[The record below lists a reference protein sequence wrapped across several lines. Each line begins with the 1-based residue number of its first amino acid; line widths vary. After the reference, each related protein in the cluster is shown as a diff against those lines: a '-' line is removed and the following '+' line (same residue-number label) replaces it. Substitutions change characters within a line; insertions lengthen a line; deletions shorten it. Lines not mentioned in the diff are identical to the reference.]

1 MSNGLNRFFFR
12 AEYEEYKHPEQS
24 AWAIMLRVVKENWVQ
39 MIGVNLLFVLCCVP
53 VITIP
58 AATAGLHRVM
68 LDWIRGR
75 WERPL
80 TAFFEEFRIAFWR
93 RAAVGLLLLLAPVS
107 LSCYAWMLQK
117 PSVAAGIFAAAAL
130 VVFCITSYFYPL
142 LVLLDVPVL
151 KNLKNACCMAALE
164 WRTTLLMLLTAGVL
178 DGLLAVLTAYTL
190 PLFAFFLCAFQVLLC
205 CCFFQAPFRKYFE
218 KDSES

>member
-12 AEYEEYKHPEQS
+12 AEYGEQANPEQS
-24 AWAIMLRVVKENWVQ
+24 AWAVLWRVVKENWVQ
-39 MIGVNLLFVLCCVP
+39 IVGVNLLFVLCCVP
-53 VITIP
+53 VLTIP

-68 LDWIRGR
+68 LDRIRGR

-80 TAFFEEFRIAFWR
+80 ASFFSEFRTAFWR
-93 RAAVGLLLLLAPVS
+93 RAAVGLLLLLVPVS

-117 PSVAAGIFAAAAL
+117 PSVAAGIFAAASL
-130 VVFCITSYFYPL
+130 IVFCITSYFYPL

-178 DGLLAVLTAYTL
+178 DVLLAVLTAYAV
-190 PLFAFFLCAFQVLLC
+190 PLFVFFLCAFQVLLC
-205 CCFFQAPFRKYFE
+205 CCFFQAPFHKYFE
-218 KDSES
+218 KDPET

>member
-1 MSNGLNRFFFR
+1 MSAGPTRFFFR
-12 AEYEEYKHPEQS
+12 AEYGEHTHPEQS
-24 AWAIMLRVVKENWVQ
+24 AWAVLWRVMKENWVQ
-39 MIGVNLLFVLCCVP
+39 MVGMNLLFLLCCVP

-58 AATAGLHRVM
+58 AAAAGLHRVM
-68 LDWIRGR
+68 LDRIRGR

-80 TAFFEEFRIAFWR
+80 TAFFEEFRTAFCS

-107 LSCYAWMLQK
+107 LASYAWMLQK
-117 PSVAAGIFAAAAL
+117 PSVAVGIFSAAAL

-151 KNLKNACCMAALE
+151 KNLKNACCMAVLE
-164 WRTTLLMLLTAGVL
+164 WRTTLAMLLTAGVL
-178 DGLLAVLTAYTL
+178 DVLLAVLTAYAL

-205 CCFFQAPFRKYFE
+205 CCFFQAPFHKYFE
-218 KDSES
+218 KDSED